1 MPGSARL
8 CHRRASRP
16 LWAITPNRSRE
27 CFCRAAE
34 PGQRTRSQ
42 LELRLSAQHLPVRCL
57 ALPARQE
64 RTVFLLLLR
73 LSWCH
78 GRLWGRIGAADGRN
92 LGDSSGQQGIT
103 NLEVS
108 GRLTA
113 IHLRRETAGLGFHT
127 AEARADS
134 FRELCDASL
143 GRWPKHNDALVG
155 WIVWWPRP
163 AARPSRRPG
172 RPRPA
177 GGR

>member
-1 MPGSARL
+1 
-8 CHRRASRP
+8 
-16 LWAITPNRSRE
+16 
-27 CFCRAAE
+27 
-34 PGQRTRSQ
+34 
-42 LELRLSAQHLPVRCL
+42 LRLSAQHLPVRCL

-134 FRELCDASL
+134 FRELCDANFGPMAEATTTPSSGGSSGGHGQQLDRQGVQVDLVPRADAERLDGPGGVVLAAVEARRARITVRASRL
-143 GRWPKHNDALVG
+143 GIGLW
-155 WIVWWPRP
+155 
-163 AARPSRRPG
+163 
-172 RPRPA
+172 
-177 GGR
+177 